1 MARIDSIMDLL
12 NAGVRA
18 EGVRQKAIAAN
29 IANIETP
36 GYRRRDVRFEELLAD
51 ALQSSDPLDL
61 AEVEPQLYQPRQAP
75 TKPNGNDVSVETE
88 VGEMIKNSLRQK
100 AFMRLLSNKYRQIES
115 AIDTSRT

>member
-1 MARIDSIMDLL
+1 MAKIESIMDLL

-18 EGVRQKAIAAN
+18 EGLRQKAIAAN

-36 GYRRRDVRFEELLAD
+36 GYRRQDVKFEELLAD
-51 ALQSSDPLDL
+51 ALRSSASLDL
-61 AEVEPQLYQPRQAP
+61 AEVEPQLYQPKTAQ

-100 AFMRLLSNKYRQIES
+100 AFMRLLSSKYRQIES

>member
-18 EGVRQKAIAAN
+18 EGLRQKTIASN

-36 GYRRRDVRFEELLAD
+36 GYRRRDVKFEELLAD
-51 ALQSSDPLDL
+51 ALRSSDSLDL
-61 AEVEPQLYQPRQAP
+61 AELEPQVVQPKQ
-75 TKPNGNDVSVETE
+75 TQVKPNGNDVSVETE

-100 AFMRLLSNKYRQIES
+100 AFMRILSNKYRQIES
-115 AIDTSRT
+115 AIDTSRG